1 MENLTLKETAV
12 GLHEL
17 YVNLQEAGFTKKEA
31 MEIIM
36 KAVSR

>member
-1 MENLTLKETAV
+1 MKDLTLKETAI

-31 MEIIM
+31 MEIIT
-36 KAVSR
+36 KGIK